1 MTARPAKRNV
11 LKVSRTGWSKSRTLP
26 GKPIRTCVAA
36 VADSGSPPS
45 AHIGAD
51 GNIVRGED

>member
-1 MTARPAKRNV
+1 MTARTTKRNV

-36 VADSGSPPS
+36 VSDSSSPAM
-45 AHIGAD
+45 AHTGTD